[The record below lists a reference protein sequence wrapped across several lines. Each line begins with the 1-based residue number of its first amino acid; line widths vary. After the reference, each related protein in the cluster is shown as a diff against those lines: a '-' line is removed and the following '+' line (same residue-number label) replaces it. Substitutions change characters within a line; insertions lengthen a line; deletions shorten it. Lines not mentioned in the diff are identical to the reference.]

1 MTASL
6 IPADLMPLRVGAGL
20 FSKEADGMHNEIV
33 LSLPPLIVAR
43 DLAKSYQVGATV
55 IPALAG
61 VSLQV
66 WPGEFV
72 AVVGPSGSG
81 KSTLLNLLAGVDR
94 LTAGEVLIGGRSVHR
109 MAEGELARW
118 RGANIGIVFQFF
130 QMLPTLTL
138 LNNVMLPMELARRW
152 TPAERRQRA
161 AHLLASVGLQDHL
174 HKLPSRVSGG
184 QQQRAAVARAL
195 ANDPPLILG
204 DEPTGNLDS
213 ASAEV
218 VFELFAGL
226 AAAGKTVLMVT
237 QDEAL
242 AARMPRRIELAE
254 GRVRCDD
261 GAPVYA

>member
-1 MTASL
+1 MMQAASDM
-6 IPADLMPLRVGAGL
+6 AA
-20 FSKEADGMHNEIV
+20 
-33 LSLPPLIVAR
+33 SLPPLIEAR
-43 DLAKSYQVGATV
+43 TLTRSYQVGTTV
-55 IPALAG
+55 IPALRG
-61 VSLQV
+61 VSLRV

-94 LTAGEVLIGGRSVHR
+94 LTAGEVWIGGREVHR
-109 MAEGELARW
+109 MAEGERARW
-118 RGANIGIVFQFF
+118 RGANVGIVFQFF
-130 QMLPTLTL
+130 QMLPALTL
-138 LNNVMLPMELARRW
+138 LSNVMLPMELAGRW
-152 TPAERRQRA
+152 TPAERRERA
-161 AHLLASVGLQDHL
+161 AELLSSVGLQDHL

-218 VFELFAGL
+218 VFDLFAGL

-237 QDEAL
+237 QDEEL
-242 AARMPRRIELAE
+242 AARIPRRIELAE
-254 GRVRCDD
+254 GRIRSDE
-261 GAPVYA
+261 GAPAYA